1 MKKNNLVN
9 LEYGK
14 IVNIIF
20 MILRIDGIYIGI
32 YICMV
37 QINYNII

>member
-1 MKKNNLVN
+1 MKENNLVN

-20 MILRIDGIYIGI
+20 MILRIDGIYIYMYGI
-32 YICMV
+32 DKL
-37 QINYNII
+37 